1 MALTLAICSAQPNWM
16 PRKPKLMF
24 QICQKLSCDLWMP
37 LALPF
42 MSGPPLGVLGPR
54 HNSSS
59 RLLDEQNLSFMGTD
73 CEMQPPIC
81 PQRAERLLL
90 EEVRDH
96 AAGRRGLDGHRLV
109 HDRSAEVRGRD
120 LSAPAVGEPV
130 DHDDQTPGLHRR
142 DGDLRRCASV
152 RRRTSRIPRA
162 AAATVAV
169 VQATPLA
176 AARL

>member
-24 QICQKLSCDLWMP
+24 QICQKLRCDLSTP

-42 MSGPPLGVLGPR
+42 MSGPPLGLLGPR
-54 HNSSS
+54 Q
-59 RLLDEQNLSFMGTD
+59 LLDEQNLSFMGTD

-81 PQRAERLLL
+81 TQRAERLLF
-90 EEVRDH
+90 EKVRDH

-109 HDRSAEVRGRD
+109 NDRAAEIRGRD

-130 DHDDQTPGLHRR
+130 DHDDEALGLHRR
-142 DGDLRRCASV
+142 DVDLLAL
-152 RRRTSRIPRA
+152 ID
-162 AAATVAV
+162 AV
-169 VQATPLA
+169 FGAHAQHLPQL
-176 AARL
+176 RDE